1 MAIISV
7 KHKGSFKNTEG
18 FFNRVLRRDY
28 MKTLRKYGDAG
39 VELLREATPKDSGI
53 TSESWGYTIEQNDG
67 QVSIVWTN
75 KNENDGLNIAI
86 LIIYGHGLHNG
97 GYVQG
102 NDFVTPAIRPLLGQM
117 ADQVWREVTK

>member
-1 MAIISV
+1 MGIITV
-7 KHKGSFKNTEG
+7 KHKGSFRNTES
-18 FFNRVLRRDY
+18 FFNRALRRDY

-39 VELLREATPKDSGI
+39 VDLLRQATPVDSGI
-53 TSESWGYTIEQNDG
+53 TADSWSYDIEQDDG
-67 QVSIVWTN
+67 RVSIVWKN
-75 KNENDGLNIAI
+75 SNENEGINIAI

-117 ADQVWREVTK
+117 ADNVWREVTK

>member
-1 MAIISV
+1 MAII
-7 KHKGSFKNTEG
+7 KIRHKGSFKNTES
-18 FFNRVLRRDY
+18 FFNRTLKRDY
-28 MKTLRKYGDAG
+28 MTVLHRYGQRG
-39 VELLREATPKDSGI
+39 VEALRAATPKDSGI
-53 TSESWGYTIEQNDG
+53 TADSWGYKIEQSGG

-75 KNENDGLNIAI
+75 HNENQGANIAI

-102 NDFVTPAIRPLLGQM
+102 NDFATPALQPLMEEM